1 MTYKSSTI
9 IYQPSLVLIKQIYR
23 GLKLNDTFKY
33 LVKTRTS
40 LHPLTVN
47 GALNVSGMCF
57 GGKKIN
63 LTYNIF
69 AVTDFY
75 LNKSI
80 YSVSNALHVVKALSY
95 GVSGGFSPYAIIDS
109 YLKYFLKNYEKEH
122 TIYDVP
128 MVYGFMWGNIMALIG
143 TAVVITLSLFF
154 FGHIITLFLTM
165 IMFTAIMAM
174 MD

>member
-1 MTYKSSTI
+1 MKILITGVHGFVGSN
-9 IYQPSLVLIKQIYR
+9 LVET
-23 GLKLNDTFKY
+23 LK
-33 LVKTRTS
+33 
-40 LHPLTVN
+40 
-47 GALNVSGMCF
+47 
-57 GGKKIN
+57 
-63 LTYNIF
+63 
-69 AVTDFY
+69 
-75 LNKSI
+75 
-80 YSVSNALHVVKALSY
+80 
-95 GVSGGFSPYAIIDS
+95 
-109 YLKYFLKNYEKEH
+109 KEH